1 MFIKLNRSAA
11 GRVYA
16 QLAESFRDD
25 SGNPRNRVIATLGR
39 VDQGDRNIESVL
51 AGLLRATGRN
61 AADFKPPSI
70 EFDSS
75 RDFGDVWALQAIWE
89 QIGLDELR
97 RVFRNRRR
105 SFDVEQLLRVMV
117 FNRLCD
123 PASKLGVLRWLET
136 VSMPKL
142 TMEEI
147 THTQLLRAMDDWV
160 DLEPKVTDVIAKLM
174 RPLFDTELSVVF
186 YDVTTIE
193 VSGEA
198 VVDDDLRAH
207 GRSKNDR
214 IERQFAL
221 GLVQT
226 AEGLPIAYE
235 VFKGNVSEVKTLLPM
250 VERVLERFDIRRVVL
265 VADRGLLSIDN
276 LQSLLDIEL
285 PGDRKLEF
293 ILAVPARR
301 YAKFAPIVEAMQ
313 SDRGAGDWIA
323 QSTWS
328 PGAGDDSEGED
339 DVRLPSDAPQL
350 RMVVSHNQIAADE
363 MTAKRRE
370 RIRNLEDEG
379 QRWAGKLDA
388 QEGGT
393 RSRGRKLSDSGA
405 KARFYHAVAEAHLT
419 SVIQVDLK
427 SDLFTWTINE
437 EALKRH
443 ETLDGKLILLT
454 NVADLSSAEVV
465 DRYKSLADIERGFR
479 VLKSEI
485 EIGPIYHR
493 LPERIRAHAGICF
506 LALVLHRVMRMRL
519 HAAESEFSP
528 GSSLEMLRRI
538 QHHRINLNGTR
549 IVRGLSRI
557 DDLQARM
564 LRVLGVP
571 TPDTEDLGQQLTLD
585 L

>member
-1 MFIKLNRSAA
+1 MFLKLNRSGA

-16 QLAESFRDD
+16 QLAESYRDD

-39 VDQGDRNIESVL
+39 VDQVDRNIDSVL
-51 AGLLRATGRN
+51 AGLLRATGRS
-61 AADFKPPSI
+61 AADFRPPSV
-70 EFDSS
+70 EFESS
-75 RDFGDVWALQAIWE
+75 RDFGDVWVLQALWE
-89 QIGLDELR
+89 QLGFDELR
-97 RVFRNRRR
+97 RLFRNRRR

-123 PASKLGVLRWLET
+123 PGSKLGVIRWLDT

-142 TMEEI
+142 TMQEI
-147 THTQLLRAMDDWV
+147 SHTQLLRAMDDWV
-160 DLEPKVTDVIAKLM
+160 ELEPKITDTVAKLM

-198 VVDDDLRAH
+198 VLEDDLRAH

-235 VFKGNVSEVKTLLPM
+235 VFKGNVAEVQTLLPM
-250 VERVLERFDIRRVVL
+250 VERVLARFDIKRVVL
-265 VADRGLLSIDN
+265 VADRGLLSMDN
-276 LQSLLDIEL
+276 LQELIDIRL
-285 PGDRKLEF
+285 AGDRKLEF

-301 YAKFAPIVEAMQ
+301 YAKFAPIIETMRA
-313 SDRGAGDWIA
+313 DRTDGDWVA
-323 QSTWS
+323 QSAWAMS
-328 PGAGDDSEGED
+328 AGDDHDEAIAVGPD
-339 DVRLPSDAPQL
+339 PDAPLL
-350 RMVVSHNQIAADE
+350 RLVVSHNQAAAQE
-363 MTAKRRE
+363 MTARRRE
-370 RIRNLEDEG
+370 RIEALQTEG

-388 QEGGT
+388 QDSGQ

-405 KARFYHAVAEAHLT
+405 KARFFHAVAEAHLS

-437 EALKRH
+437 PALKRH

-454 NVADLSSAEVV
+454 NVPDLTASEIV

-485 EIGPIYHR
+485 EIGPVFHR

-519 HAAESEFSP
+519 RASEAGLSP
-528 GSSLEMLRRI
+528 GSSLELLRRI

-549 IVRGLSRI
+549 IVRGLSKI
-557 DDLQARM
+557 DDLQGRV
-564 LRVLGVP
+564 LRALGVP
-571 TPDTEDLGQQLTLD
+571 TPDTEDLSRQLELG

>member
-1 MFIKLNRSAA
+1 
-11 GRVYA
+11 
-16 QLAESFRDD
+16 
-25 SGNPRNRVIATLGR
+25 
-39 VDQGDRNIESVL
+39 
-51 AGLLRATGRN
+51 
-61 AADFKPPSI
+61 
-70 EFDSS
+70 
-75 RDFGDVWALQAIWE
+75 
-89 QIGLDELR
+89 
-97 RVFRNRRR
+97 VFRNRRR

-123 PASKLGVLRWLET
+123 PASKLGVLRWLDT

-142 TMEEI
+142 TMEQI

-160 DLEPKVTDVIAKLM
+160 DLEPKVTDVIARLM

-198 VVDDDLRAH
+198 VLDDDLRVH
-207 GRSKNDR
+207 GRSKNDL

-265 VADRGLLSIDN
+265 VADRGPLSIDN

-301 YAKFAPIVEAMQ
+301 YAKFAPIVESMQ
-313 SDRGAGDWIA
+313 SDRVTGDWVA
-323 QSTWS
+323 ESAWS
-328 PGAGDDSEGED
+328 PGAGDDSDGND
-339 DVRLPSDAPQL
+339 DVRLKPDAPPL

-370 RIRNLEDEG
+370 RIRALEDEG
-379 QRWAGKLDA
+379 QLWAGKLDA
-388 QEGGT
+388 QEGGR

-405 KARFYHAVAEAHLT
+405 TRFYHAVAEAHLT

-454 NVADLSSAEVV
+454 NVADLSSAEIV

-485 EIGPIYHR
+485 EIGPVYHR

-519 HAAESEFSP
+519 RTAESELSP

-557 DDLQARM
+557 DDLQARV

-571 TPDTEDLGQQLTLD
+571 TPDTEDLNRQLTLD